1 MKEFIMSSEILLY
14 IWIVGRAYLGVGLT
28 VSAFIS
34 YLSFTSEEN
43 MSFTLKEFLFT
54 IVLHP
59 IVVYYF
65 IKEWNEYN
73 GRN

>member
-1 MKEFIMSSEILLY
+1 MINEILLY
-14 IWIVGRAYLGVGLT
+14 IWIVGRAYLGVGLA

-43 MSFTLKEFLFT
+43 MSFTLKEFVFT
-54 IVLHP
+54 TLLHP

-65 IKEWNEYN
+65 IKEYDEIN
-73 GRN
+73 RRR